1 MINSNEQ
8 NEINNEENE
17 IKNDNLNSKNIISD
31 DSAAE
36 PINKSFNINNNNNNK
51 KKNYLFIIMNII
63 LLISILIGFYL
74 QINKF
79 TEKIKIF
86 EEEILNKNK
95 EIINLIET
103 NNKKDDEIKNQII
116 QNVKIKEIKDEV
128 IKNIKLEN
136 NKLKEIIK
144 NKEEEIKN
152 KNLEITKLKENI
164 KNKNEEIKNKNLEND
179 KLTEN
184 IKNKEEEIKNKN
196 IENDKLNENIKNK
209 EEEIKNNNKNYEEKI
224 QDLKDKLNDEKLI
237 KPIIGIDF
245 GSTFSGFSILF
256 KKNGK
261 EIEDK
266 YIFTSEITLK
276 KGTND
281 VVEIGKNSIKILEK
295 NKNDF
300 IYFENIKIN
309 LDPKK
314 GKINPEKNELIESKF
329 PINCTIKLKKV
340 IKEYLKKISDI
351 ALKTLNN
358 KSTVNKYTKNNIKW
372 VVTVPAIWNEYAKQ
386 FMREC
391 SKKAG
396 MNDILISLEPEAAS
410 LTMFDDPSIPDN
422 LKEKG
427 TIFMLVDAGGYTV
440 DITLNEIID
449 DFGNLKQ
456 LSPPSGGNFGS
467 MNINLNLIKFIEE
480 IYGKENIEKFKVEN
494 LEKWVNFKNEIEEK
508 KISVCSYDSD
518 NSDFKIENYF
528 SNSIFFISNQT
539 YETYYGKITY
549 NKNYIYIPNSL
560 IKNMIKKQLKK
571 IINHIKNLFNNFNK
585 TKIDQIVI
593 TGGFSNCE
601 LFKKKLTKHFKKTI
615 ISQLINPERSIA
627 KGAALYGIKPNKI
640 VSRISPFTFGV
651 SGYEPQRKG
660 FQCRNKKI
668 INNNIECEYFIVF
681 IKKGDEIKNN
691 FTMVEYFTPLEE
703 EQDTMSF
710 TLFYSNST
718 NPVYIDE
725 NDVKEIA
732 NFYIE
737 SKETYLP
744 RNERKVKIEM
754 EFSSCITVRAKNEI
768 SGKEILISAN
778 YYNNNNEV

>member
-1 MINSNEQ
+1 MI
-8 NEINNEENE
+8 
-17 IKNDNLNSKNIISD
+17 
-31 DSAAE
+31 
-36 PINKSFNINNNNNNK
+36 
-51 KKNYLFIIMNII
+51 II
-63 LLISILIGFYL
+63 LLISFLINFYL
-74 QINKF
+74 QIKNL

-116 QNVKIKEIKDEV
+116 ENVKLKENKDEE
-128 IKNIKLEN
+128 IKNIKLEI

-152 KNLEITKLKENI
+152 KNLENTKLKENI

-209 EEEIKNNNKNYEEKI
+209 EEEIKNNSKNYEEKI
-224 QDLKDKLNDEKLI
+224 QDLKEKLNDEKLK

-256 KKNGK
+256 NKNGK

-266 YIFTSEITLK
+266 YIFSSEITLK
-276 KGTND
+276 KGSYD

-314 GKINPEKNELIESKF
+314 GKLNPEKNELIESKF
-329 PINCTIKLKKV
+329 PINQTIKLKKV

-358 KSTVNKYTKNNIKW
+358 KSSVNKYIKNNIKW

-386 FMREC
+386 FMRHC

-427 TIFMLVDAGGYTV
+427 KIFMLVDAGGYTV

-449 DFGNLKQ
+449 DYGNLKQ

-467 MNINLNLIKFIEE
+467 MNINLKIIKFIEE
-480 IYGKENIEKFKVEN
+480 IYGKENIEKFKKEN
-494 LEKWVNFKNEIEEK
+494 LEKWVIFKNKIEEK

-528 SNSIFFISNQT
+528 SNSIFLIQNKT

-549 NKNYIYIPNSL
+549 NKNFIYIPNSL
-560 IKNMIKKQLKK
+560 IKNMIKAQLNK
-571 IINHIKNLFNNFNK
+571 IIDHIKNLFNNFNNI
-585 TKIDQIVI
+585 KIDQIVI

-601 LFKKKLTKHFKKTI
+601 FLKQKLTDNFKKTI

-640 VSRISPFTFGV
+640 VSRISPFSFGI

-668 INNNIECEYFIVF
+668 IKNNIECEYFIIF

-768 SGKEILISAN
+768 SGNEILISAN
-778 YYNNNNEV
+778 YYNNNE